1 MPSNPQTKKKTARK
15 VSNNM
20 YTNQIIFFELFI
32 WRALIYYKIN
42 VFWEVTEKDRLLTV
56 SLNFKMFVK

>member
-42 VFWEVTEKDRLLTV
+42 VF
-56 SLNFKMFVK
+56 

>member
-15 VSNNM
+15 VSNHDM

-42 VFWEVTEKDRLLTV
+42 VF
-56 SLNFKMFVK
+56 

>member
-1 MPSNPQTKKKTARK
+1 MFFNLRKYIACSGVAQQPQTKKKTARK

-42 VFWEVTEKDRLLTV
+42 VF
-56 SLNFKMFVK
+56 